1 MNVQAG
7 LARLKYA
14 GGRAT
19 LRELAAWCDVARDTS
34 EAGIEGYSRT
44 GLLSAAAE
52 LAALQPKGVHQIT
65 PGVMDAMFAIGT
77 PTPITA
83 ADAFTAVAYAESGA
97 PTER

>member
-44 GLLSAAAE
+44 GLLNAAAE
-52 LAALQPKGVHQIT
+52 LAALRPEGVHQVT
-65 PGVMDAMFAIGT
+65 PGVMDAMFAICT
-77 PTPITA
+77 PTPITV
-83 ADAFTAVAYAESGA
+83 ADAAPAVAYAASVA
-97 PTER
+97 PAEP

>member
-44 GLLSAAAE
+44 GLLNAAAE
-52 LAALQPKGVHQIT
+52 LAALRPEGVHQVT
-65 PGVMDAMFAIGT
+65 PGVMDATFAIGA
-77 PTPITA
+77 PTPITV
-83 ADAFTAVAYAESGA
+83 ADAPPAVAYAASVA
-97 PTER
+97 PAEP